1 MSKQESEVFD
11 DNSTFYKAFE
21 SFDINMMEKVWLKEG
36 YIRCIHPGW
45 SLLKGWEPVMDSWR
59 RIFEGAEEMRFGL
72 TEVTVQLRDTLAW
85 VTLYENISSRVEG
98 QSSWGLIFSTNIF
111 RRREPGGWFIILH
124 HGSPVVA
131 PAQEPQS
138 TLH

>member
-45 SLLKGWEPVMDSWR
+45 SLLKGWEPVMDS
-59 RIFEGAEEMRFGL
+59 
-72 TEVTVQLRDTLAW
+72 
-85 VTLYENISSRVEG
+85 
-98 QSSWGLIFSTNIF
+98 
-111 RRREPGGWFIILH
+111 
-124 HGSPVVA
+124 
-131 PAQEPQS
+131 
-138 TLH
+138 